1 VRIQIESASNP
12 RLKTT
17 RALDSRHGVL
27 KQGAFLVEGPR
38 FVSDQMSIRSP
49 LWLVLSTEAG
59 QAAAF
64 VADMAGESGI
74 DVLEVPSALFREL
87 SDTVHS
93 QGLLAVCPLPATTEQ
108 DLPSTGPLLL
118 LDGLSDPG
126 NMGTLIRSAAA
137 FGCAAVIAGAGSCC
151 PFIPKATRA
160 AAGMNVRLPILF
172 DADLPALMGRM
183 RETRSFYGADVIG
196 GSAEPM
202 VAARERAGLV
212 IGSEAHG
219 ISEPVK
225 NILSGT
231 VGIPM
236 APGVESL
243 NAAVSGSIL
252 LYLLKKQRTN

>member
-1 VRIQIESASNP
+1 MRISIESASNP
-12 RLKTT
+12 RLKAT

-27 KQGAFLVEGPR
+27 KQGVFLVEGPR

-49 LWLVLSTEAG
+49 LWLVISTEAG
-59 QAAAF
+59 PAATF
-64 VADMAGESGI
+64 VADMASDSGI
-74 DVLEVPSALFREL
+74 DVLEVPSGLFREL

-93 QGLLAVCPLPATTEQ
+93 QGLLAVCPLPVTAEQ
-108 DLPSTGPLLL
+108 DIPSTGSLLL

-137 FGCAAVIAGAGSCC
+137 FGCAAVIAGTGSCC

-172 DADLPALMGRM
+172 DVDLPTLMGRM
-183 RETRSFYGADVIG
+183 RETRLFYGAEVFG
-196 GSAEPM
+196 GAVEPL
-202 VAARERAGLV
+202 VAVRERAGLV

-225 NILSGT
+225 TLLSGT

-252 LYLLKKQRTN
+252 LYLMKK